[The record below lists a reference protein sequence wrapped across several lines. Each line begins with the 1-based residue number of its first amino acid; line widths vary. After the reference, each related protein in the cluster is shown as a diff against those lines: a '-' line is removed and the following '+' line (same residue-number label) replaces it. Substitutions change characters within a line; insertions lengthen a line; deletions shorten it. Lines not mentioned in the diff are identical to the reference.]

1 MQRIAS
7 AEPHA
12 ATGRTKLAA
21 ARVGRSA
28 DPKAQAALQ
37 FAREVALRRGQ
48 VPDEDFD
55 RVRAAGW
62 TDAEIAE
69 LLAHVALSTFT
80 NYFAVATGAEIDSPV
95 VRVGES
101 LAA

>member
-1 MQRIAS
+1 
-7 AEPHA
+7 
-12 ATGRTKLAA
+12 
-21 ARVGRSA
+21 
-28 DPKAQAALQ
+28 
-37 FAREVALRRGQ
+37 VALRRGQ